1 MSTKPIVMV
10 VDDEP
15 LNITLIASM
24 LKTLDCD
31 IRAVKDGQHA
41 LDLLNKLDHVD
52 LILLD
57 IMMPG
62 ISGFEVCEIIKKN
75 PLTKNIPIIFM
86 TALDD
91 EESEQKGLMLGAID
105 YIKKPFPFSTTIAR
119 IKNHLELKAYRD
131 LLEQMTQIDS
141 LSSIPNRR
149 YFEVVYTQEI
159 FRARRNGTPLGCL
172 MIDIDYFKDYNDN
185 YGHLKGDDVIKA
197 VAVAIKNSMTRAGDF
212 CARYGGEEFVVI
224 LPVTDFD
231 GAHKVAGDILENV
244 QNLHIPHEFSGVSNE
259 ISVSIGY
266 TSLDSLSLIHQ
277 STLVELADKNLYEAK
292 RQGRNCIFGNI
303 DASLQ

>member
-1 MSTKPIVMV
+1 MNPKSIVMI

-15 LNITLIASM
+15 SNITLVASI
-24 LKTLDCD
+24 LKNLNCD
-31 IRAVKDGQHA
+31 IRAVKDGYQA

-62 ISGFEVCEIIKKN
+62 ISGFEVCEKIKSN
-75 PLTKNIPIIFM
+75 PVTKNIPIIFM

-91 EESEQKGLMLGAID
+91 EASEQKGLMLGAID
-105 YIKKPFPFSTTIAR
+105 YIKKPFSLSVTQAR

-131 LLEQMTQIDS
+131 VLEQMTQMDA

-159 FRARRNGTPLGCL
+159 FRARRNGTSLGCL
-172 MIDIDYFKDYNDN
+172 MIDIDYFKQYNDY
-185 YGHLKGDDVIKA
+185 YGHPKGDEVIRT
-197 VAVAIKNSMTRAGDF
+197 VATAISHSLPRSGDF

-224 LPVTDFD
+224 LPSTNIE
-231 GAHKVAGDILENV
+231 GASTVAEAILKNV
-244 QNLHIPHEFSGVSNE
+244 RKLHIPHLYSEISGE
-259 ISVSIGY
+259 ISVSIGF
-266 TSLDSLSLIHQ
+266 TSLESLHLVHQ
-277 STLVELADKNLYEAK
+277 GVLVELADKNLYEAK
-292 RQGRNCIFGNI
+292 RLGRDRIYGNN
-303 DASLQ
+303 